1 MDIRRFVSFGRTVHE
16 QVPARRE
23 DEEASGREGVPWHAL
38 EGGAALER
46 LGSSRDGLDPDD
58 AARRLDEEGPNEL
71 ADEEGVSPLS
81 LLVSQFTGP
90 LILLLF
96 VAAGLSLAV
105 GLLPGRDPGY
115 TDAALILLIL
125 LGNGLFGFVQDYRAE
140 QALASL
146 REMATPEA
154 TVRRGGSI
162 RAVPATEVVPGDVVV
177 LEAGDAVPADARI
190 LTAADCRAD
199 ESTLSGESVPVDK
212 AAEAVDADAALADR
226 GSVLHAGTTVVRG
239 RAEAVVVATAM
250 DTELGG
256 IADQL
261 GQARQ
266 RETPFE
272 IEVDRLGRRIG
283 VGIVALILLIAA
295 VQLFLTATDPVVVLL
310 VAVTLAVAAVP
321 EGLPAVV
328 TLTLALGS
336 RTLMERNA
344 LVRNLAVVES
354 LGAVDYIVTDKT
366 GTLTEN
372 RMTVTRAWLPDD
384 RTVQLDGDSASTVAA
399 SASENGGASAATDA
413 AAAADSASATASDP
427 GPGPDPALAALLSCG
442 ARCNDTKEL
451 DGGDHR
457 GDPTEVALVTAAFD
471 AGLDGSR
478 DPDGR
483 LREVPFTSERK
494 RMSVVVDDFDA
505 PGDGPVAL
513 VKGAPEEIV
522 ARCDRV
528 LVDGGIEPL
537 TDERRERVEATV
549 TAFAD
554 DALRVLGFAYAP
566 GVDPD
571 ADDETLESGLVFLG
585 LQGMTDPAREGVA
598 EAVADCL
605 DAGIRVTMA
614 TGDTPRTA
622 RAIAREVGIDA
633 DSVVTGTEVAGMDD
647 AELGRVVE
655 ETNVFARV
663 APEHKVRILRA
674 LQDAGYTVAM
684 TGDGVNDAPALG
696 NADVGI
702 AMGDRG
708 TQVAQGASDVVLRD
722 DNFVTIRDA
731 IAEGRGIFD
740 NIRKFVNYLLSANA
754 GEVLVVFLGTLL
766 GAALFPEVF
775 AAESALVITPVALL
789 WLNLVTDGFP
799 ALALGADPK
808 SNDVMRRPPRPRD
821 EGVLDRRTMASILGI
836 GVALTATG
844 LGVFF
849 YALDQSGDLVVAQT
863 VLFTFLVTAELVR
876 TQSVR
881 LRYRL
886 SPRSNPWLL
895 GAVGLS
901 LALHLVL
908 LYTPVAD
915 LFGVVPLGLT
925 EWGWVAGAFVPFLAA
940 NLCLVWLNDR
950 LFTQ

>member
-1 MDIRRFVSFGRTVHE
+1 MDIRPLVSFGRTVHE
-16 QVPARRE
+16 QATAHRE
-23 DEEASGREGVPWHAL
+23 AEEASGREDVSWHAL
-38 EGGAALER
+38 EGEAALER
-46 LGSSRDGLDPDD
+46 LGSSREGLDDDD

-71 ADEEGVSPLS
+71 ADGEGVSPLS

-125 LGNGLFGFVQDYRAE
+125 FGNGLFGFVQDYRAE
-140 QALASL
+140 QALAAL
-146 REMATPEA
+146 REMATPDA

-199 ESTLSGESVPVDK
+199 ESTLTGESVPVDK
-212 AAEAVDADAALADR
+212 AVDPVESDAALADR
-226 GSVLHAGTTVVRG
+226 RSVLHAGTTVVRG

-384 RTVQLDGDSASTVAA
+384 RTVELDGGAA
-399 SASENGGASAATDA
+399 SAVTPPVSENGGVPA
-413 AAAADSASATASDP
+413 AAEHGDASVSDP
-427 GPGPDPALAALLSCG
+427 NPDPDPALAALLSCG

-457 GDPTEVALVTAAFD
+457 GDPTEVALVTAAAD

-478 DPDGR
+478 DPDDR

-528 LVDGGIEPL
+528 LVDGEIEAF

-549 TAFAD
+549 AAFAD

-566 GVDPD
+566 AVDPD
-571 ADDETLESGLVFLG
+571 ADDETLESGLVLLG

-598 EAVADCL
+598 EAVTDCR
-605 DAGIRVTMA
+605 DAGVQVTMA

-633 DSVVTGTEVAGMDD
+633 DSVVTGTEVAAMDD
-647 AELGRVVE
+647 EELGRVVE

-754 GEVLVVFLGTLL
+754 GEVFVVFLGTLL

-775 AAESALVITPVALL
+775 ASESALVITPVALL

-808 SNDVMRRPPRPRD
+808 SDDVMHRPPRPRD
-821 EGVLDRRTMASILGI
+821 EGVLDRRTVASILGI

-849 YALDQSGDLVVAQT
+849 YALSRSGDLVVAQT

-886 SPRSNPWLL
+886 SPLSNPWLL

-925 EWGWVAGAFVPFLAA
+925 EWGWVAGAFVPFLVA

-950 LFTQ
+950 LFAP

>member
-1 MDIRRFVSFGRTVHE
+1 MHE
-16 QVPARRE
+16 QATAHRE
-23 DEEASGREGVPWHAL
+23 AEEASGREDVPWHAL
-38 EGGAALER
+38 EGEAALER
-46 LGSSRDGLDPDD
+46 LEASRDGLDDDD

-140 QALASL
+140 QALAAL
-146 REMATPEA
+146 REMATPDA

-199 ESTLSGESVPVDK
+199 ESTLTGESVPVDK
-212 AAEAVDADAALADR
+212 AADPVESDAALADR
-226 GSVLHAGTTVVRG
+226 NSVLHAGTTVVRG

-384 RTVQLDGDSASTVAA
+384 RTVELDGGSGSVSDSSP
-399 SASENGGASAATDA
+399 D
-413 AAAADSASATASDP
+413 
-427 GPGPDPALAALLSCG
+427 PDPALAALLSCG

-457 GDPTEVALVTAAFD
+457 GDPTEVALVTAAAD

-478 DPDGR
+478 DPDDR

-528 LVDGGIEPL
+528 LVDGEIEPF
-537 TDERRERVEATV
+537 TDERRGRVETTVAT
-549 TAFAD
+549 FAD

-566 GVDPD
+566 AVDPD

-598 EAVADCL
+598 EAVTDCRA
-605 DAGIRVTMA
+605 AGVRVTMA

-633 DSVVTGTEVAGMDD
+633 DSVVTGTEVAAMDD

-754 GEVLVVFLGTLL
+754 GEVFVVFLGTLL
-766 GAALFPEVF
+766 GAALFPAVF
-775 AAESALVITPVALL
+775 ASESALVITPVALL

-808 SNDVMRRPPRPRD
+808 SDDVMHRPPRPRD
-821 EGVLDRRTMASILGI
+821 EGVLDRRTVASILGI

-849 YALDQSGDLVVAQT
+849 YALSRSGDLVVAQT

-886 SPRSNPWLL
+886 SPLSNPWLL

-925 EWGWVAGAFVPFLAA
+925 EWGWVAGAFVPFLVA
-940 NLCLVWLNDR
+940 NVCLVWLNDR
-950 LFTQ
+950 LFAP

>member
-1 MDIRRFVSFGRTVHE
+1 MHE
-16 QVPARRE
+16 QATGHRE
-23 DEEASGREGVPWHAL
+23 AEEASGREGVPWHAL
-38 EGGAALER
+38 EREAALER

-105 GLLPGRDPGY
+105 GLLPGREPGY

-125 LGNGLFGFVQDYRAE
+125 FGNGLFGFVQDYRAE
-140 QALASL
+140 QALAAL
-146 REMATPEA
+146 REMATPDA

-177 LEAGDAVPADARI
+177 LEAGDAVPADARV

-199 ESTLSGESVPVDK
+199 ESTLTGESVPVDK
-212 AAEAVDADAALADR
+212 ADEPVEADTALADR

-250 DTELGG
+250 DTELGA

-261 GQARQ
+261 GQAHQ

-384 RTVQLDGDSASTVAA
+384 RTVELGGGSASAVA
-399 SASENGGASAATDA
+399 ASENGGPSAAAEHGDASAV
-413 AAAADSASATASDP
+413 SAPETASDP
-427 GPGPDPALAALLSCG
+427 DPGLTALLSCG

-457 GDPTEVALVTAAFD
+457 GDPTEVALVSAAAD

-478 DPDGR
+478 DPDDR

-528 LVDGGIEPL
+528 LVDGGIEPF

-566 GVDPD
+566 GADPD

-605 DAGIRVTMA
+605 DAGVRVTMA

-633 DSVVTGTEVAGMDD
+633 DSVVTGTEVAAMDD
-647 AELGRVVE
+647 EELGRVVE

-766 GAALFPEVF
+766 GAALFPAVF
-775 AAESALVITPVALL
+775 ASESALVITPVALL

-799 ALALGADPK
+799 ALTLGADPK
-808 SNDVMRRPPRPRD
+808 SSDVMHRPPRPRD
-821 EGVLDRRTMASILGI
+821 EGVLDRRTVASILGI

-849 YALDQSGDLVVAQT
+849 YALDRSGDLVVAQT

-886 SPRSNPWLL
+886 SPLSNPWLL

-925 EWGWVAGAFVPFLAA
+925 EWGWVAGAFAPFLAA

-950 LFTQ
+950 LFTP

>member
-1 MDIRRFVSFGRTVHE
+1 MDIRPLVSFSRSVHE
-16 QVPARRE
+16 QATAHRE
-23 DEEASGREGVPWHAL
+23 AEEASGREDVPWHAL
-38 EGGAALER
+38 EREAALER
-46 LGSSRDGLDPDD
+46 LESSRDGLNDDD
-58 AARRLDEEGPNEL
+58 AARRLADEGPNEL

-96 VAAGLSLAV
+96 FAAGLSLAV

-125 LGNGLFGFVQDYRAE
+125 LGNGLFGFVQNYRAE
-140 QALASL
+140 QALAAL
-146 REMATPEA
+146 REMATPDA
-154 TVRRGGSI
+154 TVRRSGSI

-199 ESTLSGESVPVDK
+199 ESTLTGESAPVDK
-212 AAEAVDADAALADR
+212 AADPVDADAALADR
-226 GSVLHAGTTVVRG
+226 ESVLHAGTTVVRG

-250 DTELGG
+250 DTELGA

-384 RTVQLDGDSASTVAA
+384 RTVELDGGSDSTAAA
-399 SASENGGASAATDA
+399 SRDGDATPDSGAV
-413 AAAADSASATASDP
+413 SD
-427 GPGPDPALAALLSCG
+427 PDPALAALLSCG
-442 ARCNDTKEL
+442 ARCNDTKKL
-451 DGGDHR
+451 DDGAHR
-457 GDPTEVALVTAAFD
+457 GDPTEVALVNAAAD

-478 DPDGR
+478 DPDDR

-494 RMSVVVDDFDA
+494 RMSVVVDAFDA

-528 LVDGGIEPL
+528 LVDGEIESFD
-537 TDERRERVEATV
+537 DERRERVEATV
-549 TAFAD
+549 AAFAD

-566 GVDPD
+566 ATDLD

-598 EAVADCL
+598 EAVADCR
-605 DAGIRVTMA
+605 DAGVQVTMA

-622 RAIAREVGIDA
+622 RAIAREVGIDV
-633 DSVVTGTEVAGMDD
+633 DSVVTGTEVAAMDD
-647 AELGRVVE
+647 EELGRVVE

-754 GEVLVVFLGTLL
+754 GEVFVVFLGTLL
-766 GAALFPEVF
+766 GAALFPAAF
-775 AAESALVITPVALL
+775 ASESALVITPVALL

-821 EGVLDRRTMASILGI
+821 EGVLDRRTITSILGI
-836 GVALTATG
+836 GVALTGAG

-849 YALDQSGDLVVAQT
+849 YALSRSGDLVVAQT

-886 SPRSNPWLL
+886 SPLSNPWLL

-908 LYTPVAD
+908 LYTPAAD

-950 LFTQ
+950 LFDS

>member
-1 MDIRRFVSFGRTVHE
+1 MDIRPLVSFSRTVHE
-16 QVPARRE
+16 QVTAHRE
-23 DEEASGREGVPWHAL
+23 VEDASGREDVPWHAL
-38 EGGAALER
+38 DSDAALER
-46 LGSSRDGLDPDD
+46 LGSSRDGLDGDD
-58 AARRLDEEGPNEL
+58 AARRLAEVGPNEL
-71 ADEEGVSPLS
+71 ADEDGVSPLS

-96 VAAGLSLAV
+96 FAAGLSLAV

-140 QALASL
+140 QALAAL
-146 REMATPEA
+146 REMATPDA

-199 ESTLSGESVPVDK
+199 ESTLTGESAPVDK
-212 AAEAVDADAALADR
+212 AADPVEADAALADR
-226 GSVLHAGTTVVRG
+226 ESVLHAGTTVVRG

-250 DTELGG
+250 DTELGA

-372 RMTVTRAWLPDD
+372 RMTVTHAWLPDD
-384 RTVQLDGDSASTVAA
+384 RTVELDGGSASSGTAA
-399 SASENGGASAATDA
+399 EDGGASAATDA
-413 AAAADSASATASDP
+413 AAAADSASAAVP
-427 GPGPDPALAALLSCG
+427 GPNPELDPSLAALLSCG

-451 DGGDHR
+451 DDGAHR
-457 GDPTEVALVTAAFD
+457 GDPTEVALVNAAAG

-478 DPDGR
+478 DPDDR

-494 RMSVVVDDFDA
+494 RMSVVVDAFDA

-528 LVDGGIEPL
+528 LVDGEIESL

-554 DALRVLGFAYAP
+554 DALRVLGFAYASEA
-566 GVDPD
+566 DPD

-598 EAVADCL
+598 EAVADCR
-605 DAGIRVTMA
+605 DAGVQVTMA

-633 DSVVTGTEVAGMDD
+633 DSVVTGTEVAAMDD
-647 AELGRVVE
+647 EELGQVVK

-754 GEVLVVFLGTLL
+754 GEVFVVFLGTLL
-766 GAALFPEVF
+766 GAALFPAVF
-775 AAESALVITPVALL
+775 ASESALVITPVALL

-821 EGVLDRRTMASILGI
+821 EGVLDRRTVASILGI
-836 GVALTATG
+836 GVALTGAG

-849 YALDQSGDLVVAQT
+849 YALSRSGDLVVAQT

-886 SPRSNPWLL
+886 SPLSNPWLL

-950 LFTQ
+950 LFDS

>member
-1 MDIRRFVSFGRTVHE
+1 MDIRPLVSFGRSVHE
-16 QVPARRE
+16 QATAHRE
-23 DEEASGREGVPWHAL
+23 SEDASGREDVPWHAL
-38 EGGAALER
+38 EREAALER
-46 LGSSRDGLDPDD
+46 LGSSREGLDADD
-58 AARRLDEEGPNEL
+58 AARRLTEEGPNEL

-140 QALASL
+140 QALAAL
-146 REMATPEA
+146 REMATPDA
-154 TVRRGGSI
+154 TVRRNGSI
-162 RAVPATEVVPGDVVV
+162 RAVPSTEVVPGDVVV

-199 ESTLSGESVPVDK
+199 ESTLTGESVPVDK
-212 AAEAVDADAALADR
+212 AAEPVSADTALADR

-250 DTELGG
+250 DTELGA

-372 RMTVTRAWLPDD
+372 RMTVTRAWLPGD
-384 RTVQLDGDSASTVAA
+384 RTVELGGDSASAGTA
-399 SASENGGASAATDA
+399 SGDGGAPTATDA
-413 AAAADSASATASDP
+413 AAAADSASATATGP
-427 GPGPDPALAALLSCG
+427 NPGPDPALAALLSCG

-451 DGGDHR
+451 DDGAHR
-457 GDPTEVALVTAAFD
+457 GDPTEVALVNAAAD

-478 DPDGR
+478 DPDDR

-494 RMSVVVDDFDA
+494 RMSVVVDAFDA

-528 LVDGGIEPL
+528 LVDGEL
-537 TDERRERVEATV
+537 ESFDDERRERVDATV
-549 TAFAD
+549 AAFAD

-566 GVDPD
+566 AADLD

-585 LQGMTDPAREGVA
+585 LQGMTDPARAGVA

-605 DAGIRVTMA
+605 DAGVRVTMA

-633 DSVVTGTEVAGMDD
+633 GSVVTGTEVAAMDD

-663 APEHKVRILRA
+663 SPEHKVRILRA

-754 GEVLVVFLGTLL
+754 GEVFVVFLGTLL

-808 SNDVMRRPPRPRD
+808 SDDVMRRPPRPRD
-821 EGVLDRRTMASILGI
+821 EGVLDRRTVASILGI
-836 GVALTATG
+836 GVALTAAG

-849 YALDQSGDLVVAQT
+849 YALSRSDDLVVAQT

-886 SPRSNPWLL
+886 SPLSNPWLL

-940 NLCLVWLNDR
+940 NLWLVWLNDR
-950 LFTQ
+950 LFAP

>member
-1 MDIRRFVSFGRTVHE
+1 MDIRPLVSFGRTVHE
-16 QVPARRE
+16 QATAHRE
-23 DEEASGREGVPWHAL
+23 AEEASGREDVPWHAL
-38 EGGAALER
+38 EGEAALER
-46 LGSSRDGLDPDD
+46 LEASRDGLDDDD

-140 QALASL
+140 QALAAL
-146 REMATPEA
+146 REMATPDA

-199 ESTLSGESVPVDK
+199 ESTLTGESVPVDK
-212 AAEAVDADAALADR
+212 AADPVESDAALADR
-226 GSVLHAGTTVVRG
+226 NSVLHAGTTVVRG

-384 RTVQLDGDSASTVAA
+384 RTVELDGGSGSVSDSSP
-399 SASENGGASAATDA
+399 D
-413 AAAADSASATASDP
+413 
-427 GPGPDPALAALLSCG
+427 PDPALAALLSCG

-457 GDPTEVALVTAAFD
+457 GDPTEVALVTAAAD

-478 DPDGR
+478 DPDDR

-528 LVDGGIEPL
+528 LVDGEIEPF
-537 TDERRERVEATV
+537 TDERRGRVETTVAT
-549 TAFAD
+549 FAD

-566 GVDPD
+566 AVDPD

-598 EAVADCL
+598 EAVTDCRA
-605 DAGIRVTMA
+605 AGVRVTMA

-633 DSVVTGTEVAGMDD
+633 DSVVTGTEVAAMDD

-754 GEVLVVFLGTLL
+754 GEVFVVFLGTLL
-766 GAALFPEVF
+766 GAALFPAVF
-775 AAESALVITPVALL
+775 ASESALVITPVALL

-808 SNDVMRRPPRPRD
+808 SDDVMHRPPRPRD
-821 EGVLDRRTMASILGI
+821 EGVLDRRTVASILGI

-849 YALDQSGDLVVAQT
+849 YALSRSGDLVVAQT

-886 SPRSNPWLL
+886 SPLSNPWLL

-925 EWGWVAGAFVPFLAA
+925 EWGWVAGAFVPFLVA
-940 NLCLVWLNDR
+940 NVCLVWLNDR
-950 LFTQ
+950 LFAP

>member
-1 MDIRRFVSFGRTVHE
+1 MDIRRLVSFSRTVHE
-16 QVPARRE
+16 QATAHRE
-23 DEEASGREGVPWHAL
+23 AGGASGREGVPWHAL
-38 EGGAALER
+38 DGEAALER
-46 LGSSRDGLDPDD
+46 LGSSRDGLDGDD

-105 GLLPGRDPGY
+105 GLLPGREPGY

-125 LGNGLFGFVQDYRAE
+125 FGNGLFGFVQDYRAE
-140 QALASL
+140 QALAAL

-199 ESTLSGESVPVDK
+199 ESTLTGESVPVDK

-226 GSVLHAGTTVVRG
+226 RSVLHAGTTVVRG

-250 DTELGG
+250 DTELGA

-372 RMTVTRAWLPDD
+372 RMTVTRAWLPND
-384 RTVQLDGDSASTVAA
+384 RTVELGGGSAPAVTA
-399 SASENGGASAATDA
+399 SASENGGASAA
-413 AAAADSASATASDP
+413 ADSEAATATKPDP
-427 GPGPDPALAALLSCG
+427 DPDSDPALAALLSCG

-457 GDPTEVALVTAAFD
+457 GDPTEVALVSAAAD
-471 AGLDGSR
+471 VGLDGSR
-478 DPDGR
+478 DPNDR

-494 RMSVVVDDFDA
+494 RMSVVVDEFDA

-528 LVDGGIEPL
+528 LVDGAIEPL

-566 GVDPD
+566 GADLD

-605 DAGIRVTMA
+605 DAGVRVTMA

-633 DSVVTGTEVAGMDD
+633 DSVVTGTEVAAMDD
-647 AELGRVVE
+647 EELGRVVE

-766 GAALFPEVF
+766 GAALFPGTF
-775 AAESALVITPVALL
+775 ASESALVITPVALL

-808 SNDVMRRPPRPRD
+808 SDDVMHRPPRPRD

-849 YALDQSGDLVVAQT
+849 YALDRSGDLVVAQT

-886 SPRSNPWLL
+886 SPLSNPWLL

-950 LFTQ
+950 LFAP

>member
-1 MDIRRFVSFGRTVHE
+1 MDIRPLVSFGRTVHE
-16 QVPARRE
+16 QATAHRE
-23 DEEASGREGVPWHAL
+23 SEDASGREDVPWHAL
-38 EGGAALER
+38 EREAALER
-46 LGSSRDGLDPDD
+46 LESSREGLDTDESV
-58 AARRLDEEGPNEL
+58 RRLDEHGPNEL
-71 ADEEGVSPLS
+71 ADEEGVSPFS

-96 VAAGLSLAV
+96 FAAGLSLAV

-140 QALASL
+140 QALAAL
-146 REMATPEA
+146 REMATPDA

-190 LTAADCRAD
+190 ITAADCRAD
-199 ESTLSGESVPVDK
+199 ESTLTGESVPVDK
-212 AAEAVDADAALADR
+212 AADPVEADAALADR

-250 DTELGG
+250 DTELGA

-384 RTVQLDGDSASTVAA
+384 RTVELDGGSASAGTA
-399 SASENGGASAATDA
+399 SGDGGASTAADSVST
-413 AAAADSASATASDP
+413 ADSASATTADP
-427 GPGPDPALAALLSCG
+427 EPNSDPALAALLSCG

-451 DGGDHR
+451 DDGAHR
-457 GDPTEVALVTAAFD
+457 GDPTEVALVNAAAD

-478 DPDGR
+478 DPDER

-494 RMSVVVDDFDA
+494 RMSVVVDAFDA

-528 LVDGGIEPL
+528 LVDGEIESL

-549 TAFAD
+549 AAFAD

-566 GVDPD
+566 GADPD
-571 ADDETLESGLVFLG
+571 DDDETLESGLVFLG

-605 DAGIRVTMA
+605 DAGVRVTMA

-633 DSVVTGTEVAGMDD
+633 DSVVTGTEVAAMDD
-647 AELGRVVE
+647 EELGRVVE

-754 GEVLVVFLGTLL
+754 GEVFVVFLGTLL
-766 GAALFPEVF
+766 GAALFPAVF

-808 SNDVMRRPPRPRD
+808 SDDVMRRPPRPRD
-821 EGVLDRRTMASILGI
+821 EGVLDRRTVASILGI

-849 YALDQSGDLVVAQT
+849 YALSRSGDLVVAQT

-886 SPRSNPWLL
+886 SPLSNPWLL

-950 LFTQ
+950 LFAQ

>member
-1 MDIRRFVSFGRTVHE
+1 MDIRPLVSFGRTVHE
-16 QVPARRE
+16 QATAHRE
-23 DEEASGREGVPWHAL
+23 AEEASGREDVPWHAL
-38 EGGAALER
+38 EGEAALER
-46 LGSSRDGLDPDD
+46 LEASRDGLDDDD

-140 QALASL
+140 QALAAL
-146 REMATPEA
+146 REMATPDA

-199 ESTLSGESVPVDK
+199 ESTLTGESVPVDK
-212 AAEAVDADAALADR
+212 AADPVESDAALADR
-226 GSVLHAGTTVVRG
+226 NSVLHAGTTVVRG

-384 RTVQLDGDSASTVAA
+384 RTVELDGGSGSVSDSSP
-399 SASENGGASAATDA
+399 D
-413 AAAADSASATASDP
+413 
-427 GPGPDPALAALLSCG
+427 PDPALAALLSCG

-457 GDPTEVALVTAAFD
+457 GDPTEVALVTAAAD

-478 DPDGR
+478 DPDDR

-528 LVDGGIEPL
+528 LVDGEIEPF
-537 TDERRERVEATV
+537 TDERRGRVETTVAT
-549 TAFAD
+549 FAD

-566 GVDPD
+566 AVDPD

-598 EAVADCL
+598 EAVTDCRA
-605 DAGIRVTMA
+605 AGVQVTMA

-633 DSVVTGTEVAGMDD
+633 DSVVTGTEVAAMDD

-754 GEVLVVFLGTLL
+754 GEVFVVFLGTLL
-766 GAALFPEVF
+766 GAALFPAVF
-775 AAESALVITPVALL
+775 ASESALVITPVALL

-808 SNDVMRRPPRPRD
+808 SDDVMHRPPRPRD
-821 EGVLDRRTMASILGI
+821 EGVLDRRTVASILGI

-849 YALDQSGDLVVAQT
+849 YALSRSGDLVVAQT

-886 SPRSNPWLL
+886 SPLSNPWLL

-925 EWGWVAGAFVPFLAA
+925 EWGWVAGAFVPFLVA
-940 NLCLVWLNDR
+940 NVCLVWLNDR
-950 LFTQ
+950 LFAP

>member
-1 MDIRRFVSFGRTVHE
+1 MYE
-16 QVPARRE
+16 QATARRE
-23 DEEASGREGVPWHAL
+23 AEEASGREGVPWHAL

-46 LGSSRDGLDPDD
+46 LGSSRDGLDADD
-58 AARRLDEEGPNEL
+58 AARRLDEHGPNEL

-162 RAVPATEVVPGDVVV
+162 RAVPATDVVPGDVVV

-199 ESTLSGESVPVDK
+199 ESTLTGESVPVDK
-212 AAEAVDADAALADR
+212 AAEPVAADAALADR

-384 RTVQLDGDSASTVAA
+384 RTVELDGGSGSAGANSEEGDSSTGLDSTAA
-399 SASENGGASAATDA
+399 VLRD
-413 AAAADSASATASDP
+413 
-427 GPGPDPALAALLSCG
+427 PDPALAALLSCG

-457 GDPTEVALVTAAFD
+457 GDPTEVALVTAAAD

-478 DPDGR
+478 DPDDR

-494 RMSVVVDDFDA
+494 RMSVVVDAFDA
-505 PGDGPVAL
+505 PGGGPVAL

-585 LQGMTDPAREGVA
+585 LQGMTDPARERVA
-598 EAVADCL
+598 EAVADCR

-622 RAIAREVGIDA
+622 RAIAREVGIDG
-633 DSVVTGTEVAGMDD
+633 DSVVTGTEVAAMDD
-647 AELGRVVE
+647 EELGRVVE

-775 AAESALVITPVALL
+775 ASESALVITPVALL

-821 EGVLDRRTMASILGI
+821 EGVLDRRTVASILGI
-836 GVALTATG
+836 GAALTATG

-849 YALDQSGDLVVAQT
+849 YALSRSGDLVVAQT

-886 SPRSNPWLL
+886 SPLSNPWLL

-901 LALHLVL
+901 LALHLAL

-950 LFTQ
+950 LFAP